1 MTYPRV
7 LRSEPKMNGRHRW
20 SIRLSESIYYI
31 EVVANQEE
39 DAIQIAILTNKC
51 SQLEKQVKELKAQLE
66 EPDSDVEHN
75 YSYAP
80 T

>member
-7 LRSEPKMNGRHRW
+7 LRSDPKMNGRHIW
-20 SIRLSESIYYI
+20 SIRLSEYIYYI
-31 EVVANQEE
+31 DVVANQEE

-51 SQLEKQVKELKAQLE
+51 SQLEKQVKELEAQLE
-66 EPDSDVEHN
+66 ESNSNVEN
-75 YSYAP
+75 VYTYAP